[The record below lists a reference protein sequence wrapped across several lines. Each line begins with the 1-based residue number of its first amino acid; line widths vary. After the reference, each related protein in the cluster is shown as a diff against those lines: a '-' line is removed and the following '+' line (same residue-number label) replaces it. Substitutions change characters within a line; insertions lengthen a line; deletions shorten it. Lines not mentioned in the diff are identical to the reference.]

1 MATDE
6 LLTFEELRAYLK
18 IHKMTLW
25 RLTQRGDIPAMKV
38 GRSWRYSQAEINE
51 WLRAQSNAR
60 MRQAQETEKA
70 DSPLVE
76 SRQKSEVLG

>member
-25 RLTQRGDIPAMKV
+25 RLTQRGEIPAMKV
-38 GRSWRYSQAEINE
+38 GRSWRYSKAQIQG
-51 WLRAQSNAR
+51 WLQTQSNAR
-60 MRQAQETEKA
+60 MRQAQVVEKA
-70 DSPLVE
+70 GSPIAIG
-76 SRQKSEVLG
+76 SG